1 MSVRKVN
8 QVQLRKN
15 LEKKK
20 GARIVSFIAETVP
33 DMRKT
38 GNPFIGKVKKV
49 SHVNGL
55 INWIYSNAVNRQ
67 REREEK
73 VPDFVPLRRSWGERL
88 RGRPFVAHKGRL
100 YLEVKVQKS
109 IKHEYFIDGKPATEQ
124 EQEEIKSFLSKKE
137 EGTRQQLDNPVILR
151 DYKLENIKQVSIDNH
166 LLVVA

>member
-49 SHVNGL
+49 AHVNGV
-55 INWIYSNAVNRQ
+55 INWIYANAVNRQ

-73 VPDFVPLRRSWGERL
+73 TPDFVPLRRSWGERL

-109 IKHEYFIDGKPATEQ
+109 VKHDYFIDGKLATE
-124 EQEEIKSFLSKKE
+124 EQKAELKTFLTEKE
-137 EGTRQQLDNPVILR
+137 EGTRQQLDRPVILR
-151 DYKLENIKQVSIDNH
+151 DYKLANIKQVSIDNQ
-166 LLVVA
+166 LLVVS